1 MNKIAIIEDDIDIC
15 NMIAKFLENNK
26 YIVHYAL
33 NGAEGIELCKS
44 LVPDLIILDIM
55 LPKLNGNDVLQRLRK
70 FTNAPVI
77 VVSAK
82 TMVQT
87 KIDLLKLGADDYMT
101 KPFDLHELLARIEAN
116 LKRTSNTSC
125 QNDTLTYRDIEINNS
140 LVYIKEVLVSFTS
153 TELKILRLLLQYPQ
167 KIFSKQNLYE
177 SIWNKTYAY
186 DDDTINPHISHIR
199 KKIKAITNEDYI
211 QTIWG
216 IGYKIK

>member
-177 SIWNKTYAY
+177 SIWNETYSY
-186 DDDTINPHISHIR
+186 DDDTINTHISHIR